1 MFKSREEEIKDI
13 IGEELVA
20 INDEPEV
27 VFYNDF
33 LSPLDINYLLKLVP
47 ALTETISGDDVDR
60 YIVSPY
66 ANDFI
71 KLICHKVS
79 SIVGMSMEHLY
90 YTEVIKQNP
99 NNQLVMTGFSSPQIQ
114 ESPVATSPHG
124 PIHAMGVI
132 ALTDTQLTQVGVPIP
147 ATKGT
152 ISLAKTVDV
161 DAEMCNN
168 SILTS
173 SASDED
179 AWIWIFKFHEE
190 PRELNEIEL

>member
-13 IGEELVA
+13 IGDSLVA
-20 INDEPEV
+20 ITEEPEV

-33 LSPLDINYLLKLVP
+33 ISPLDIQYLLKIVP
-47 ALTETISGDDVDR
+47 ALTETISDDDIDR
-60 YIVSPY
+60 HIISPY
-66 ANDFI
+66 ADDFI

-79 SIVGMSMEHLY
+79 SIVGMPMEHLY

-99 NNQLVMTGFSSPQIQ
+99 NNQLIMTGFSSPKVQ

-124 PIHAMGVI
+124 TIHAMGVI

-152 ISLAKTVDV
+152 LSLAKTVDV

-173 SASDED
+173 SASDEG
-179 AWIWIFKFHEE
+179 AWIWVFKFHEE
-190 PRELNEIEL
+190 PREQNEIEL